1 MKLDSN
7 CKRIIIE
14 GYTSFD
20 IQGVNLRETIES
32 FVKTPDDDGKSL
44 DIHGSVENLKDGR
57 VEVIYTGK
65 DAESF
70 YTKLKQHLEEKKF
83 KTKEFQQSEHY
94 HAEAETFTNFTI
106 KRADDIS
113 EMVLALRG
121 AGYRFVESTR
131 TLEKIY
137 RHQVDTDNKLIENKL
152 VTLHYELLST
162 IDEFAS
168 DNPSKDKFSTE
179 VIKSHIASP
188 VLSKGEFV
196 NQLIVVFN
204 KLQQFSSGPGVL
216 DKWMDGLRKDL
227 DKLREMIDEELDKRG
242 IKI

>member
-1 MKLDSN
+1 M
-7 CKRIIIE
+7 
-14 GYTSFD
+14 
-20 IQGVNLRETIES
+20 
-32 FVKTPDDDGKSL
+32 
-44 DIHGSVENLKDGR
+44 
-57 VEVIYTGK
+57 
-65 DAESF
+65 
-70 YTKLKQHLEEKKF
+70 
-83 KTKEFQQSEHY
+83 
-94 HAEAETFTNFTI
+94 
-106 KRADDIS
+106 
-113 EMVLALRG
+113 
-121 AGYRFVESTR
+121 
-131 TLEKIY
+131 
-137 RHQVDTDNKLIENKL
+137 DTDNKLIENRL

-216 DKWMDGLRKDL
+216 DKWINGLRKDL
-227 DKLREMIDEELDKRG
+227 DKLREMIDGEIDKRG